1 MFSCSI
7 VHRLYPDHEGSLSLS
22 HSRKRA
28 QSLASLLQLCAL
40 VRVRRGAISTPLTPP
55 PPRPG
60 GARRSATTSSTAR
73 ADASGTASTRV
84 RSTRVADDGGA
95 TSPRRCFYLL
105 CRMLVFCYFLVRTLV
120 FCTFV
125 LQPLGHHYTPCTEF
139 YKLFHGVFAFFCI
152 CRSGVSFCC
161 VSIPGVFFSGCSGGH
176 FGTIRAHSIA
186 LLSEYYY
193 FNLGICYICIYLM

>member
-73 ADASGTASTRV
+73 ADASGAASTRA

-125 LQPLGHHYTPCTEF
+125 LQPLGHHYTLLHRILQTFSWCLRFFLHLSFWRVVLLREYSGRVFSLVAPGDILA
-139 YKLFHGVFAFFCI
+139 LF
-152 CRSGVSFCC
+152 
-161 VSIPGVFFSGCSGGH
+161 GH
-176 FGTIRAHSIA
+176 IVLHF
-186 LLSEYYY
+186 
-193 FNLGICYICIYLM
+193 